1 MQAKYQFLLIMVVTL
16 SGFTVSVTAVSAQ
29 SASGSFNPQNQ
40 FPVGSKIAIRS
51 VYAIATTRPQ
61 GSFQDGSG
69 HSHNWTQNQQNSP
82 TYDASMTVD
91 LRVTGESS
99 NGGVQFTVLGGVM
112 IVDGST
118 IGISEGSG
126 QVSNVDRI
134 FMQGTATSADSQSI
148 NWHMNGLA
156 ALLNGAV
163 VAEVSGNTLISVNG
177 APENVILTC
186 LATLS

>member
-91 LRVTGESS
+91 LRVT
-99 NGGVQFTVLGGVM
+99 
-112 IVDGST
+112 VDGST